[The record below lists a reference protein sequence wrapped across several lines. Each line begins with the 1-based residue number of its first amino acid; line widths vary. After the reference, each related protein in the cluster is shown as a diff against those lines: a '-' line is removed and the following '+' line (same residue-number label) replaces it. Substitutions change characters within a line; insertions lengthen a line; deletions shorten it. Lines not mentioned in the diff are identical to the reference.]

1 MQGHLCTF
9 GQAMKALQYL
19 NKYFYKYRTKL
30 FVGFLI
36 TVVAR
41 IFSLFTPR
49 LIGNSLTAVEQ
60 YVKSDDV
67 SLDSIQELL
76 LFNILIIIGAS
87 LVSGFF
93 TFLMRQTIINVSRY
107 VEFDLKN
114 EIFWHYQKL
123 TQRFYKNNR
132 TGDLMNRISE
142 DVGKVRMYVGPA
154 FMYSINTVALFII
167 VISYMIS
174 IAPALTLYTILP
186 LPILSVTIYKLSRI
200 INEKSTRVQEV
211 LSKMSSFAQESFS
224 GIGVIKSYNLQRI
237 MNQGFDDLASES
249 YQKNMSLVKVQA
261 WFFPLMILL
270 IGFSNLIVIYV
281 GGNQYINN
289 EIEIGVLAEFII
301 YVNMLTWPVAVVGW
315 ITSIVQQAEA
325 SQERIN
331 LFLKEEPEIKD
342 GPGVQK
348 EIKGALELKN
358 VSLRYPETQIQAL
371 ENISLKIPTGTTL
384 GILGNIGSGKSTLLD
399 LITRLYDP
407 SKGKILL
414 DGIDLKEYT
423 LEQLREAI
431 GSIPQNAFLFSESIE
446 DNIRFG
452 SINARREAI
461 QEASKEAV
469 VHKNII
475 AFKEGYQTLLGER
488 GVTLSGGQIQRVSIA
503 RAFIKDP
510 KILLLDDCLS
520 AVDTDTEEE
529 ILKHLKKIAQNKT
542 TLIVSH
548 RISSLK
554 HADQIIVFENGK
566 IVQQGKHLDLTGV
579 SGYYKELFEKQQSDR
594 NK

>member
-9 GQAMKALQYL
+9 EQAMKALQYL

-407 SKGKILL
+407 SEGKILL

-452 SINARREAI
+452 SINASKEAI

-566 IVQQGKHLDLTGV
+566 IVQQGKHLELTGV
-579 SGYYKELFEKQQSDR
+579 SGYYKELFEKQQADR

>member
-1 MQGHLCTF
+1 
-9 GQAMKALQYL
+9 MKALQYL
-19 NKYFYKYRTKL
+19 NKYFYKYKTQL
-30 FVGFLI
+30 LLGFVI
-36 TVVAR
+36 TVIAR
-41 IFSLFTPR
+41 IFSLFAPR
-49 LIGNSLTAVEQ
+49 LIGNSLTAVEKYLQ
-60 YVKSDDV
+60 SENPNPEA
-67 SLDSIQELL
+67 IQKVLL
-76 LFNILIIIGAS
+76 INILIIVGTA
-87 LVSGFF
+87 LASGFF

-107 VEFDLKN
+107 IEFDLKN

-154 FMYSINTVALFII
+154 FMYSINTVALFLI

-174 IAPALTLYTILP
+174 IAPTLTLYTLLP
-186 LPILSVTIYKLSRI
+186 LPILSFTIYKLSRI
-200 INEKSTRVQEV
+200 INLKSTLVQEV

-224 GIGVIKSYNLQRI
+224 GIAVIKSYNLQNKI
-237 MNQGFDDLASES
+237 FSGFDDLAIES

-270 IGFSNLIVIYV
+270 IGCSNLIVIYV
-281 GGNQYINN
+281 GGNQYINS

-325 SQERIN
+325 SQKRIN
-331 LFLKEEPEIKD
+331 DFLKEKPEIYD
-342 GPGVQK
+342 GPGVAK
-348 EIKGALELKN
+348 EIMGTLEFKN
-358 VSLRYPETQIQAL
+358 VSLTYPETNIQAL
-371 ENISLKIPTGTTL
+371 EKINLKIPAGSTL
-384 GILGNIGSGKSTLLD
+384 GIIGNIGSGKSTLLE
-399 LITRLYDP
+399 LISRLYDP
-407 SKGKILL
+407 TSGKLTL
-414 DGIDLKEYT
+414 DGIDIKQFK
-423 LEQLREAI
+423 LEELRSCI
-431 GSIPQNAFLFSESIE
+431 GYILQNAFLFSESIE
-446 DNIRFG
+446 NNIRFG
-452 SINARREAI
+452 FVDASKEKII
-461 QEASKEAV
+461 EASKKAAV
-469 VHKNII
+469 HDNII
-475 AFKEGYQTLLGER
+475 NFNEGYKTMLGER

-529 ILKHLKKIAQNKT
+529 ILKHLKAVSKNKT

-554 HADQIIVFENGK
+554 HADQIVVFENGK
-566 IVQQGKHLDLTGV
+566 IVQQGKHLDLIDV
-579 SGYYKELFEKQQSDR
+579 DGYYKELFEKQQADNS
-594 NK
+594 K

>member
-1 MQGHLCTF
+1 
-9 GQAMKALQYL
+9 MKALQYL
-19 NKYFYKYRTKL
+19 NKYLYKYRTKL
-30 FVGFLI
+30 LLGFLI
-36 TVVAR
+36 TVIAR

-49 LIGNSLTAVEQ
+49 LIGNILTAVEQ
-60 YVKSDDV
+60 FLQSENPDFQ
-67 SLDSIQELL
+67 SIQRFLL
-76 LFNILIIIGAS
+76 INILIIVGTA

-107 VEFDLKN
+107 IEFDLKN
-114 EIFWHYQKL
+114 EIFWHYQRL

-142 DVGKVRMYVGPA
+142 DVGKVRMYFGPA
-154 FMYSINTVALFII
+154 LMYSINTVSLFII
-167 VISYMIS
+167 VISYMVS
-174 IAPALTLYTILP
+174 IAPTLTLYTVLP

-200 INEKSTRVQEV
+200 INEKSTLVQEV

-224 GIGVIKSYNLQRI
+224 GIAVIKSYNLQEK
-237 MNQGFDDLASES
+237 MNAGFDGLATES
-249 YQKNMSLVKVQA
+249 YQKNMSLVRVQA

-270 IGFSNLIVIYV
+270 IGCSNLIVIYV

-325 SQERIN
+325 SQKRIN
-331 LFLKEEPEIKD
+331 VFLQEQPEIES
-342 GPGVQK
+342 G
-348 EIKGALELKN
+348 KGIAEKVKGGFILKN
-358 VSLRYPETQIQAL
+358 VSLTYPETKITAL
-371 ENISLKIPTGTTL
+371 KEVDLEIPAGTTL
-384 GILGNIGSGKSTLLD
+384 GIIGNIGSGKSSLLD
-399 LITRLYDP
+399 LISRLYDP
-407 SKGKILL
+407 TKGKILL
-414 DGIDLKEYT
+414 DGEDLKDYT
-423 LEQLREAI
+423 LNQLREAI
-431 GSIPQNAFLFSESIE
+431 GYIPQNAFLFSESIE

-452 SINARREAI
+452 ALNASLEDI
-461 QEASKEAV
+461 KEACKKAA
-469 VHKNII
+469 VHNNIMS
-475 AFKEGYQTLLGER
+475 FKEGYQTLLGER

-503 RAFIKDP
+503 RALIKNP

-529 ILKHLKKIAQNKT
+529 ILKHLKTISKDKT

-554 HADQIIVFENGK
+554 HADQIIVFENGQ
-566 IVQQGKHLDLTGV
+566 IVQQGKHVDLMGV
-579 SGYYKELFEKQQSDR
+579 EGYYKELFDKQQADR
-594 NK
+594 AK